1 MVTRLC
7 RRQGA
12 STGLQTSSIFTRS
25 DDDHSDLVMIS
36 DDNVDD
42 VTLSKQLMM
51 VLPKV
56 KCMCL

>member
-42 VTLSKQLMM
+42 VTLS
-51 VLPKV
+51 
-56 KCMCL
+56 